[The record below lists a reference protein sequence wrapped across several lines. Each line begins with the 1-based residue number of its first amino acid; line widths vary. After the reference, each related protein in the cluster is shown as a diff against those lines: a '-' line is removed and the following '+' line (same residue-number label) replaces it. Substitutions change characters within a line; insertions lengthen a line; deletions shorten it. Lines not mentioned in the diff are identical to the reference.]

1 MMYYSDVTQRAVAAL
16 DIQCVHD
23 LRFVIA
29 RFDVGDSY
37 KICMHTIVCNI
48 EANEATVAAID
59 PHDFLIISGKKLIP
73 TSETFKAEIQQ

>member
-1 MMYYSDVTQRAVAAL
+1 MMYYSEVTQRAVAAL
-16 DIQCVHD
+16 DIQCVHN
-23 LRFVIA
+23 LCFVIA

-59 PHDFLIISGKKLIP
+59 PHDFLIISRKRLIP

>member
-1 MMYYSDVTQRAVAAL
+1 MMYYSEVTQRAVAGR

-23 LRFVIA
+23 LCFVIA
-29 RFDVGDSY
+29 RFDVGDSD

-48 EANEATVAAID
+48 DANEATVAAID
-59 PHDFLIISGKKLIP
+59 PHDFLIISRKRLIP

>member
-1 MMYYSDVTQRAVAAL
+1 MMNYSDVTQRAVAAF

-23 LRFVIA
+23 LCFVIA
-29 RFDVGDSY
+29 RFDVSDSY

-59 PHDFLIISGKKLIP
+59 PHDFLISSGKKMIP